1 MKDREA
7 KFSLHWRRDVGG
19 RGGEEGGRGGLGG
32 DPPTRLSGNWVQ
44 VLSHHSSHHLSL
56 CDVHPCWN
64 LCRRQSSPRTSSRT
78 PALLSLSGVTSSS
91 SAILALFL
99 TPVAVSPFSPVLK
112 KKGKIIWR
120 RVAHFHGNHV
130 LWYRLGHRGQA
141 QCHLHTNCPAGT
153 LLLWRRHTA
162 PRIHLEV
169 KYNRKKSCW

>member
-1 MKDREA
+1 MKDRAA
-7 KFSLHWRRDVGG
+7 KFSLNWRRNVQQGGWGG
-19 RGGEEGGRGGLGG
+19 RR
-32 DPPTRLSGNWVQ
+32 DPPTRLSVNWVQ

-56 CDVHPCWN
+56 CNVHPCWN
-64 LCRRQSSPRTSSRT
+64 LRRRQSSPCASSRT
-78 PALLSLSGVTSSS
+78 PALLSLLGVTSSS
-91 SAILALFL
+91 LAILALFL
-99 TPVAVSPFSPVLK
+99 TPVAVSPLSPVL

-120 RVAHFHGNHV
+120 RVGHFHGNQV

-169 KYNRKKSCW
+169 KYNRMKSCR